1 MISTLNAIIYGV
13 IAAIVG
19 IIIGEIDARFTANI
33 GSMSAKKS
41 EEEKAIVLNNAQ
53 TMICIHD
60 MDGKIIDVKI
70 EYPKVFIDQMMEYGK
85 DYGLLPAI
93 N

>member
-1 MISTLNAIIYGV
+1 M
-13 IAAIVG
+13 
-19 IIIGEIDARFTANI
+19 
-33 GSMSAKKS
+33 K
-41 EEEKAIVLNNAQ
+41 
-53 TMICIHD
+53 
-60 MDGKIIDVKI
+60 DGKIIDVKI